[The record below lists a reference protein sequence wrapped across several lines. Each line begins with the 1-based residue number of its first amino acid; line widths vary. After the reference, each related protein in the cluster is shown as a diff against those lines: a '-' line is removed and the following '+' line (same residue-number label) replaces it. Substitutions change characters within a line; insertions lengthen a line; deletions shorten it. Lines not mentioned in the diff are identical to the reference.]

1 LSTYVAARWYMKF
14 RSGPYVRRPPL
25 SAQLAKPEIVGKRFF
40 TVNSTTR
47 LRSAEETAGPNP
59 VDEAIGS
66 LFSCRSKCV
75 REILRSPKHQWDN
88 LYSKSPSS
96 RLRLFYKDIS
106 RWTRRPQDGN
116 TVKSHN
122 DLLEQLQLLSAQLFG
137 EACQTCDVSI
147 GSGDT
152 RNKSGSNGIGTRSH
166 HNGNTAGGFLGSQ
179 GRIRPIC
186 YNDVNFQTD

>member
-1 LSTYVAARWYMKF
+1 GPIRSMRPLARSLVADRNASAKS
-14 RSGPYVRRPPL
+14 SGPRNTSGIIFTPSPR
-25 SAQLAKPEIVGKRFF
+25 AVGSVSFKKISVAGPVGPRMA
-40 TVNSTTR
+40 TR
-47 LRSAEETAGPNP
+47 LR
-59 VDEAIGS
+59 
-66 LFSCRSKCV
+66 
-75 REILRSPKHQWDN
+75 
-88 LYSKSPSS
+88 
-96 RLRLFYKDIS
+96 
-106 RWTRRPQDGN
+106 
-116 TVKSHN
+116 SHN

>member
-1 LSTYVAARWYMKF
+1 PFRILSTYVAARWYMKF

-47 LRSAEETAGPNP
+47 LRSAEETAGPIRSMRPLARSLVADRNASAKSSGPRNTSGIIFTPSPRAVGSVSFKKISVAGP
-59 VDEAIGS
+59 VGPRMAT
-66 LFSCRSKCV
+66 
-75 REILRSPKHQWDN
+75 
-88 LYSKSPSS
+88 
-96 RLRLFYKDIS
+96 RLR
-106 RWTRRPQDGN
+106 
-116 TVKSHN
+116 SHN

-152 RNKSGSNGIGTRSH
+152 RN
-166 HNGNTAGGFLGSQ
+166 
-179 GRIRPIC
+179 
-186 YNDVNFQTD
+186 